1 MARNNGTIRH
11 LSLILLRSPLK
22 RCLFWRS
29 FQDWLEQSTLLP
41 PAFLDVSRQILWAT
55 PAVSTTRRHNSPES
69 CWIFSIGRK
78 NTFQISN
85 INCMHSSTRIFSMKL
100 ISSIFFRNSK
110 QSRINGIEI
119 QQLREWR
126 DGIKIILD
134 GFRIEF
140 ERLVS
145 AVFQQ
150 IKCQT

>member
-1 MARNNGTIRH
+1 
-11 LSLILLRSPLK
+11 
-22 RCLFWRS
+22 
-29 FQDWLEQSTLLP
+29 
-41 PAFLDVSRQILWAT
+41 
-55 PAVSTTRRHNSPES
+55 
-69 CWIFSIGRK
+69 
-78 NTFQISN
+78 
-85 INCMHSSTRIFSMKL
+85 MKL